1 MKKIYGLSIGYL
13 KYYATNK
20 GNIVKTLRA
29 KERYC
34 KKPTVFLSYSIYIY
48 AGRHLHVFSKCS
60 DSKRIYQQF
69 Y

>member
-20 GNIVKTLRA
+20 GNIVKTHRA

-34 KKPTVFLSYSIYIY
+34 KKPTVFLSYSIYI
-48 AGRHLHVFSKCS
+48 RRTSFTCIFKVF
-60 DSKRIYQQF
+60 
-69 Y
+69 